1 MDLCKS
7 AAAAVPSGSCTM
19 TELVKVDVNDD
30 ATLLAQSKSSPVR
43 RAAKVTAIATL
54 SAAIVFGAC
63 YAALTLFSHNNRGN
77 DNHAAYSAQYAAAR
91 QETVSPGV
99 PRIHFYN
106 GSVYDGFELPQSDGA
121 EHNAAPAIGWTKL
134 VHKDAE
140 YGPIRE
146 GSTAEEFEEVVESI
160 TDPDVLAALQELLP
174 DVADTHAS
182 GSAHASGSEAAAPA
196 RRGLFF
202 EAQPSDLPGVIGATD
217 RRREPSC
224 NEVSTTAHLRPI
236 VDLLSV
242 AHCSGTLIGPNLVLT
257 AGHCLRNGG
266 ANGEWMLP
274 NAVTPRACGGSGQM
288 NGRRTGYNV
297 ISVWVHASWAASGAA
312 GGWGNDVGARHR
324 LLMAEDGRG

>member
-140 YGPIRE
+140 LG
-146 GSTAEEFEEVVESI
+146 TA
-160 TDPDVLAALQELLP
+160 DVLFVSESGPRVRDHLP
-174 DVADTHAS
+174 
-182 GSAHASGSEAAAPA
+182 
-196 RRGLFF
+196 
-202 EAQPSDLPGVIGATD
+202 PGGV
-217 RRREPSC
+217 
-224 NEVSTTAHLRPI
+224 
-236 VDLLSV
+236 
-242 AHCSGTLIGPNLVLT
+242 
-257 AGHCLRNGG
+257 
-266 ANGEWMLP
+266 
-274 NAVTPRACGGSGQM
+274 
-288 NGRRTGYNV
+288 
-297 ISVWVHASWAASGAA
+297 
-312 GGWGNDVGARHR
+312 
-324 LLMAEDGRG
+324 